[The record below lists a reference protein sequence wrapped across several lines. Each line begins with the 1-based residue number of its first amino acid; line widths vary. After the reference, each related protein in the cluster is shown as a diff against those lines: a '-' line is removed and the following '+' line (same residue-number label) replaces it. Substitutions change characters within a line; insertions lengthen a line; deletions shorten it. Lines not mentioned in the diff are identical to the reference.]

1 MEVLKNWLILY
12 VKQNEYWVII
22 KWGLCLKKGS
32 KIN

>member
-12 VKQNEYWVII
+12 VKQNEYWVI